1 MPAWES
7 TMDTIRKRPAMPH
20 EQCDKTPETNLVV
33 QRDLPARPLDLLF
46 PLDASAPDIPAP
58 PSTDEARA
66 LNSTPSPLF
75 RRIAPRPRR
84 LAAPAPVGTPDWSLS
99 AGAAIVL
106 LGFAIAFGTY
116 VTLTQR
122 DAMQSRLRRI
132 VSQNELRA
140 ALHHDRSTIGER
152 TQELAR
158 TLREQIEALRSL
170 DVADA
175 TAIAGTAAIPPANAH
190 STTLASSAPSLP
202 SRSTPPASNKTS
214 ASPIAAKPL
223 APPLPQPA
231 PRARQVASTEPARA
245 RVVATT
251 TPHDRKVSAKPSK
264 PANPECGA
272 RSSCIETAAQSA
284 RKPVKTTSA
293 TPQQDVKAHTDAVR
307 SDAAKAPAAPVL
319 HTTPLPT
326 VQAYVQPDNGPA
338 VPPVSDNR
346 LLYRQH

>member
-1 MPAWES
+1 
-7 TMDTIRKRPAMPH
+7 MDTIRKRPAMPH
-20 EQCDKTPETNLVV
+20 EQCDKAPETNLVV

-46 PLDASAPDIPAP
+46 PLDASAPDNPAS

-84 LAAPAPVGTPDWSLS
+84 IAAPASAGTPDWSLS
-99 AGAAIVL
+99 AGAAVVL

-140 ALHHDRSTIGER
+140 ALHRDRPTIGER

-175 TAIAGTAAIPPANAH
+175 AAIAGTAAIPPANAH
-190 STTLASSAPSLP
+190 SSTLASSAPSLP

-214 ASPIAAKPL
+214 ASQIAAKPL
-223 APPLPQPA
+223 APPLPQSAPPA
-231 PRARQVASTEPARA
+231 HQVASTEPPRARA
-245 RVVATT
+245 VATT
-251 TPHDRKVSAKPSK
+251 TPHGHKVSAKPSK
-264 PANPECGA
+264 SANPDADPECGTRA
-272 RSSCIETAAQSA
+272 PCVETTAQSA
-284 RKPVKTTSA
+284 RKPVKTTPA
-293 TPQQDVKAHTDAVR
+293 APQQDVKAHTAAVR
-307 SDAAKAPAAPVL
+307 NVAAKAPATPVPHTAP
-319 HTTPLPT
+319 PPT
-326 VQAYVQPDNGPA
+326 VQAFVQPDIVPA
-338 VPPVSDNR
+338 APPVSDSR
-346 LLYRQH
+346 QLYRQH

>member
-1 MPAWES
+1 
-7 TMDTIRKRPAMPH
+7 MDTIRKRPAMPH

-33 QRDLPARPLDLLF
+33 KRDLPARPLDLLF
-46 PLDASAPDIPAP
+46 PLDASAPDIPT
-58 PSTDEARA
+58 PSSPDEARS

-84 LAAPAPVGTPDWSLS
+84 LAAPASVGTPDWSLS
-99 AGAAIVL
+99 AGAAVVL

-140 ALHHDRSTIGER
+140 ASHHDRPTIGER

-175 TAIAGTAAIPPANAH
+175 AAIAGTAATPPANAH
-190 STTLASSAPSLP
+190 GGTVASSAPSLP
-202 SRSTPPASNKTS
+202 SRSAPPASNKTS
-214 ASPIAAKPL
+214 ASQITAKPL

-231 PRARQVASTEPARA
+231 PRARQVANTEPTRT

-251 TPHDRKVSAKPSK
+251 TPHDHKANAKPAK
-264 PANPECGA
+264 PANSECGA
-272 RSSCIETAAQSA
+272 PSPCVETTAQSS
-284 RKPVKTTSA
+284 RKPVKTTTA
-293 TPQQDVKAHTDAVR
+293 APQQDVKPHTAAVR
-307 SDAAKAPAAPVL
+307 SVAAKAPAAPVP
-319 HTTPLPT
+319 HTAPPPA
-326 VQAYVQPDNGPA
+326 VQAYVQPDIGPA

-346 LLYRQH
+346 QLFRQH